1 MATFFNQ
8 ATLSYNGNVV
18 NSNIVSGEVLAVL
31 SGTKTAIGSGYG
43 ENDEITYVINIINS
57 GNTAYTGL
65 SVTDDLGAYDLAG
78 TDLTPLDYIDGS
90 LRYFVNGTLATTQPT
105 VTAGPPL
112 SITGINLSA
121 NSNGYLVY
129 LARLNEFAPIAAG
142 SSITNTATINGIG
155 ISPVEVDATVPVDS
169 FIDLTINKSV
179 SPTTV
184 SENGTVTYTFVIQN
198 TGNRATTAADNVI
211 VTDVFAPRLDPLLSV
226 TVDGTPLVD
235 GTGYNY
241 DTGTGVFS
249 TVADALTVPAAT
261 FSRNPD
267 TGAVTVTPGTT
278 VLTVTG
284 NIVG

>member
-31 SGTKTAIGSGYG
+31 SATKTAIGNGYG

-65 SVTDDLGAYDLAG
+65 TLTDDLGAYDTTG
-78 TDLTPLDYIDGS
+78 TDLTPLEYIDGS
-90 LRYFVNGTLATTQPT
+90 LRYFVNGVAATTPT
-105 VTAGPPL
+105 VTAGPPMTV
-112 SITGINLSA
+112 TGINIPA
-121 NSNGYLVY
+121 NSNAYLVY
-129 LARLNEFAPIAAG
+129 QTRLNEFAPIEAG
-142 SSITNTATINGIG
+142 SSITNTATITGTG
-155 ISPVEVDATVPVDS
+155 ISPVEVTATVPVDS
-169 FIDLTINKSV
+169 FIELTINKSV

-198 TGNRATTAADNVI
+198 TGNRATAVGDNVI
-211 VTDVFAPRLDPLLSV
+211 VTDLFAPVLNPILEV
-226 TVDGTPLVD
+226 TVDGTPIAD

-249 TVADALTVPAAT
+249 TVAGALTVPAAT

-267 TGAVTVTPGTT
+267 TGAVVVTPGTT